1 MYTAKIIRKEIVEQ
15 FDHVLFEVELTSD
28 VAVTPTRDKKPSK
41 KGKDGKVKKPKEI
54 KPRFPTK
61 TIFLKYKFP
70 VTMVTIKKDIKDRIA
85 AIVEVEAMD
94 VKMNKKLTL

>member
-1 MYTAKIIRKEIVEQ
+1 MYTAKIIKKEIVEQ
-15 FDHVLFEVELTSD
+15 YDHVLFEVELTSD
-28 VAVTPTRDKKPSK
+28 VAVTPTRDLKPTK
-41 KGKDGKVKKPKEI
+41 KGKDGKVKKLKEI

-85 AIVEVEAMD
+85 AIEEVEGMN
-94 VKMNKKLTL
+94 VQMNKKLTL

>member
-28 VAVTPTRDKKPSK
+28 VAVTPTRDPKPQK
-41 KGKDGKVKKPKEI
+41 KGKDGKMKKPKVI
-54 KPRFPTK
+54 KPRFSTK

-85 AIVEVEAMD
+85 AIKEVEGMNIQ
-94 VKMNKKLTL
+94 MNKKLKL